1 MSLQRTMCMERDG
14 VMAAGGPFT
23 QVTSFSELAYLVS
36 SSTSAPAFDIQPD
49 PTTSTPDP
57 SMATNPVVSTVSTP
71 TVSTSPS
78 PIKPTTPTSPTTPTT
93 AGPYVPVTPS
103 PAAAKAIQAARP
115 QPTKRAPRGKMPNI
129 KLSFDNLMFT
139 STFDEGPSASAK
151 LRKVPKE
158 KPVTDVVVPAVP
170 SQTSRQ
176 KTKKPNPPK
185 PNPRSQELE
194 RMKKS
199 RDQLKTKY
207 TESQAANEAL
217 RQQVSAQI
225 KTMKAMEN
233 EITAL
238 KERKESLASELLHAK
253 SQIPGEC
260 LLL

>member
-1 MSLQRTMCMERDG
+1 MERDG

-36 SSTSAPAFDIQPD
+36 SPVSAPAFNIQPE

-57 SMATNPVVSTVSTP
+57 SMATNPVSTP
-71 TVSTSPS
+71 TVSTSP
-78 PIKPTTPTSPTTPTT
+78 IQPTTPTSPTTPTT
-93 AGPYVPVTPS
+93 SGPCMPVAPS
-103 PAAAKAIQAARP
+103 PARAKANKAARP
-115 QPTKRAPRGKMPNI
+115 KPTRRATKGKMPNI

-151 LRKVPKE
+151 HRNVPKE
-158 KPVTDVVVPAVP
+158 KPVTDVEEPALP
-170 SQTSRQ
+170 DLKPTARMSRQ
-176 KTKKPNPPK
+176 KTKKSNPPK
-185 PNPRSQELE
+185 PPRTQELE

-199 RDQLKTKY
+199 RDQLKTKFS
-207 TESQAANEAL
+207 ESQAANEAL

-238 KERKESLASELLHAK
+238 KERVKSMASELLHAK
-253 SQIPGEC
+253 SQIPGEY
-260 LLL
+260 LLLFTCMIDR